1 MSIDPWGPL
10 DWLVSKDQALSQNLL
25 CLGALSF
32 EERSVAVPVFA
43 NRIADSKIWLLRID
57 DPPSNHS
64 TAIQAALVLR
74 RDALAAQNVRYT
86 EVGADLLATDQEI
99 ADAFCATVAD
109 MPRPRGPVS
118 LWLDIS
124 SMPKRYFFLV
134 LKLALANSDIET
146 VLVTYSQ
153 PAPGGYVDAHLA
165 EDPDDLRPLPGYTS
179 IGEPSTLVVAVGFE
193 SLGLPQFLDEYR
205 DKHRRIVVFIP
216 FPPGQ
221 PYAQRIWQT
230 VQHLGLS
237 TQGPDSHRVATLD
250 AFETVRQL
258 EAVFAVEQAKSAHPE
273 SVSVAL
279 APYGPKPVSLGMCLF
294 AIERDAAVFYTQP
307 KCYHPAYTRGT
318 GDSWAYLVKFRGNRV
333 HLT

>member
-1 MSIDPWGPL
+1 MSLDPWGPL
-10 DWLVSKDQALSQNLL
+10 AWLVSKDPVLSQNVL

-43 NRIADSKIWLLRID
+43 NKIGNSKIELFRID

-64 TAIQAALVLR
+64 NAIQAALVLR
-74 RDALAAQNVRYT
+74 REALAAHNVTYM
-86 EVGADLLATDQEI
+86 EVGADLLATDQDI
-99 ADAFCATVAD
+99 ADAFYATVARS
-109 MPRPRGPVS
+109 PRRPVS

-153 PAPGGYVDAHLA
+153 PEPGGYVDAHLA
-165 EDPDDLRPLPGYTS
+165 EDPDDVRPLPGYTS
-179 IGEPSTLVVAVGFE
+179 IVEPSTLVVAVGFE
-193 SLGLPQFLDEYR
+193 SLGLPQFLSEYR
-205 DKHRRIVVFIP
+205 DRRRRIVVFIP

-230 VQHLGLS
+230 VQRLGLS
-237 TQGPDSHRVATLD
+237 TQGPDSRRIATLD

-258 EAVFAVEQAKSAHPE
+258 GAVLAAERANSADPE

-307 KCYHPAYTRGT
+307 KCYHPAYTSGT
-318 GDSWAYLVKFRGNRV
+318 GESWAYLVKFRGNRLN
-333 HLT
+333 LT

>member
-1 MSIDPWGPL
+1 MSLDPWGPL
-10 DWLVSKDQALSQNLL
+10 AWLVSKDPTLSQNVL

-32 EERSVAVPVFA
+32 EERSVAVPVIA
-43 NRIADSKIWLLRID
+43 NQIANSKIRLLRID
-57 DPPSNHS
+57 DPPSKHS
-64 TAIQAALVLR
+64 PAIQATLVLR
-74 RDALAAQNVRYT
+74 RDALAAHNVTYT

-99 ADAFCATVAD
+99 ADAFYATVAES
-109 MPRPRGPVS
+109 PRRPVS
-118 LWLDIS
+118 FWLDIS

-179 IGEPSTLVVAVGFE
+179 IVEPSTLVVAVGFE
-193 SLGLPQFLDEYR
+193 SLGLPQFLNEYR
-205 DKHRRIVVFIP
+205 DRRRRIVVFIP

-237 TQGPDSHRVATLD
+237 TQGPDSRRVATLD

-258 EAVFAVEQAKSAHPE
+258 GAVLAVEQANFSHPE

-307 KCYHPAYTRGT
+307 KCYHPAYTSGT
-318 GDSWAYLVKFRGNRV
+318 GESWAYLVKFCGNRLN
-333 HLT
+333 LT

>member
-1 MSIDPWGPL
+1 MSLDPWGPL
-10 DWLVSKDQALSQNLL
+10 AWLVSKDQTLSQNLL
-25 CLGALSF
+25 CLGSLSF
-32 EERSVAVPVFA
+32 EERSVAVPIFA
-43 NRIADSKIWLLRID
+43 NQIANSKIRLLRID
-57 DPPSNHS
+57 DPLSNHS
-64 TAIQAALVLR
+64 TSIQAALVLR
-74 RDALAAQNVRYT
+74 RDALAAHNVTYT

-99 ADAFCATVAD
+99 ADAFYATIAET
-109 MPRPRGPVS
+109 PHRPVS

-153 PAPGGYVDAHLA
+153 PEPGGYVDAHLA

-179 IGEPSTLVVAVGFE
+179 IVEPSTLVVAVGFE
-193 SLGLPQFLDEYR
+193 SLGLPQFLNEYR
-205 DKHRRIVVFIP
+205 DRRRRIVVFIP

-230 VQHLGLS
+230 VQRLGLS
-237 TQGPDSHRVATLD
+237 TQGPDSRRVATLD
-250 AFETVRQL
+250 AFETVREL
-258 EAVFAVEQAKSAHPE
+258 GAVLAAERARSAHPE

-307 KCYHPAYTRGT
+307 KCYHPAYTSGI
-318 GDSWAYLVKFRGNRV
+318 GESWAYLVKFCGRRLN
-333 HLT
+333 LT